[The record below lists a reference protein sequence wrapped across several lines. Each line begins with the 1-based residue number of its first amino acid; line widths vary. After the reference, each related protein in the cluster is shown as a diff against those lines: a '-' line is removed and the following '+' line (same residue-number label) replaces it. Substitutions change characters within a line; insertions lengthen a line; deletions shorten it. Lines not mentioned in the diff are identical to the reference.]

1 MFELTVPSLPA
12 IISFSVLLFS
22 ALYLLF
28 GFRRYV
34 ASVGRRVHSDSRE
47 DFPSP
52 ETFHYPSMSVI
63 VYSED
68 DAANLEVLL
77 PQLLD
82 QDYPAPFEVIVVNDG
97 AVSATREVVGRLE
110 QQHSNLYMTF
120 TPMQSR
126 SLSRKKLAVTIGIK
140 AARYDVV
147 VHTTGNCQIPSRLWL
162 RAISRRF
169 VPGKDIVIGYA
180 APTAADDTVR
190 EKRKRL
196 HAFDQ
201 VRQSVEYLSWA
212 IAGRPYRGSCH
223 NLAYRREVFFD
234 NKGFSRSLDLKYGDD
249 DVFVSQ
255 VCYGS
260 NTAVELSAD
269 SMALCVLPD
278 PASTHRADK
287 LRYGFSASR
296 LRGHARLF
304 FGSCSLM
311 WWLSLV
317 SAVATSLF
325 GLPSLWPLIASCVL
339 LLVLW
344 LVLSISWKHTSVA
357 LWSRPIFFT
366 FPWFMTIHPFYTL
379 VYRVRC
385 FVKRKSFYSWG

>member
-1 MFELTVPSLPA
+1 MFELTVPSVPA
-12 IISFSVLLFS
+12 IISFCVLVFSV
-22 ALYLLF
+22 LYLLF
-28 GFRRYV
+28 GFRRYA
-34 ASVGRRVHSDSRE
+34 ASVARRVHADSSE
-47 DFPSP
+47 EFPDPSA
-52 ETFHYPSMSVI
+52 FHYPSMSVI

-97 AVSATREVVGRLE
+97 AVSATHEVVARLE
-110 QQHSNLYMTF
+110 QRYSNLYMTF
-120 TPMQSR
+120 TPEQSR

-140 AARYDVV
+140 AARYDVA

-162 RAISRRF
+162 KAIARRF

-212 IAGRPYRGSCH
+212 IAGRPYRGSCR

-255 VCYGS
+255 VCNGS

-269 SMALCVLPD
+269 SMALCVQPD
-278 PASTHRADK
+278 PAGAHRADK
-287 LRYGFSASR
+287 LRYGFSAPR

-304 FGSCSLM
+304 FGSCSLV
-311 WWLSLV
+311 WWLSLA
-317 SAVATSLF
+317 SAVATSLL

-339 LLVLW
+339 LLTLW
-344 LVLSISWKHTSVA
+344 AVMSVAWKRTSVA
-357 LWSRPIFFT
+357 LWSRPIFLT

-379 VYRVRC
+379 VYRIRC
-385 FVKRKSFYSWG
+385 FAKRKSFYSWG